1 MTEPTPLLTVRDLRV
16 GFRSTGQVVPAVRGV
31 DFDLRRGETLAIVGE
46 SGSGK
51 STTGLALLG
60 LLPSYAEVSGSARLE
75 GQELIGRSDKEL
87 QPVRGGRIA
96 YVPQNPF
103 GSLTPVY
110 SVGDQIV
117 EAITAHRREVPRDQA
132 RTEALDLI
140 AAVGIDNPRARYDAY
155 PHQLSGGMRQRV
167 VIAMALANHP
177 AVILADEPT
186 SALDVTVQMQVLD
199 ALERARELSG
209 ASLLLITHDMG
220 VVAQCADQVLV
231 MYAGRCVESG
241 TTDAVFATPRM
252 PYTLGLLGGIPRV
265 DVAGDT
271 PLVRM
276 PQLPVRL
283 TAEGCAFAERCP
295 AAQEVCRTT
304 DPQLV
309 TLEGDHAAACL
320 RLDELEGIPA
330 TALFPNTASEPDE
343 DEAAPVALLEESPVT
358 APVLVAEDVVKHFTT
373 RGRGLVHAVCEVSLE
388 VRPGETVAVV
398 GESGSGKTTLMR
410 SLVRLEEP
418 TSGSIRLDGV
428 DIAHLSQRGLRG
440 HRRRLQMVLQDS
452 TASLNPKL
460 TVGALIAE
468 PLAVHRRETEGRVA
482 ELLTL
487 VGLSA
492 ATAARFPGELSGGQ
506 RQRVAIARALAVE
519 PEVLVLDEP
528 VSALDVSV
536 QADILALL
544 RDLQQRLG
552 VAYVFVT
559 HDLGVVRHIAHR
571 VAVMYLGRIVESGPV
586 DEVLTRPR
594 HPYTR
599 ALVSAVPVPDP
610 VVERTRA
617 RIRLEGEV
625 PSAHEPPSGCRFR
638 TRCPLLTLLDEDA
651 RRRCEQER
659 PALLPGPTSAACHHL
674 DAAHA
679 GLGPEVLVPLVEAG
693 RDHQTERAMTT

>member
-1 MTEPTPLLTVRDLRV
+1 MPEPTPHPPSAPLLSVRDLRI
-16 GFRSTGQVVPAVRGV
+16 GFRSTGTVIPAVRGV
-31 DFDLRRGETLAIVGE
+31 DFDVRRGETLAIVGE

-60 LLPSYAEVSGSARLE
+60 LLPSYAEVAGSVVLD

-87 QPVRGGRIA
+87 QAIRGGQVA

-103 GSLTPVY
+103 GSLNPVF

-117 EAITAHRREVPRDQA
+117 EAIAAHRPDTAKAQA
-132 RTEALDLI
+132 RAEALDLI

-177 AVILADEPT
+177 ALILADEPT

-209 ASLLLITHDMG
+209 ASLVLITHDMG

-241 TTDAVFATPRM
+241 TTDRVFASPRM

-276 PQLPVRL
+276 PQLPVR
-283 TAEGCAFAERCP
+283 ADVSGCAFAERCP
-295 AAQEVCRTT
+295 AAQDSCRTT
-304 DPQLV
+304 DPVL
-309 TLEGDHAAACL
+309 LPLAEDHAAACL
-320 RLDELEGIPA
+320 RLDELVGISA
-330 TALFPNTASEPDE
+330 TQLFPTTAADH
-343 DEAAPVALLEESPVT
+343 AGRAPVE
-358 APVLVAEDVVKHFTT
+358 APVLVADEVVKHFTT
-373 RGRGLVHAVCEVSLE
+373 KSRDTVHAVCEVSLE
-388 VRPGETVAVV
+388 VRPGETIAVV

-418 TSGSIRLDGV
+418 TSGAILLDGV
-428 DIAHLSQRGLRG
+428 DIAHLSQRELRG

-468 PLAVHRRETEGRVA
+468 PLTVHRRRTEGRVA
-482 ELLTL
+482 ELLAL
-487 VGLSA
+487 VGLP
-492 ATAARFPGELSGGQ
+492 ATAAARFPGELSGGQ

-544 RDLQQRLG
+544 RDLQVRLG

-610 VVERTRA
+610 VVERTRV

-625 PSAHEPPSGCRFR
+625 PSAQEPPSGCRFR
-638 TRCPLLTLLDEDA
+638 TRCPVVRLLDDES
-651 RRRCEQER
+651 RRRCEEDR
-659 PALLPGPTSAACHHL
+659 PPLLPGATQAACHHL
-674 DAAHA
+674 DVAHDE
-679 GLGPEVLVPLVEAG
+679 LGPEVLVPLARPGLRTDSE
-693 RDHQTERAMTT
+693 TTVRP